1 MELDK
6 VSKGESREER
16 SGGNEAH
23 IRSGS
28 EGLCLFPQGNGN
40 YRRMRINERKNQSQR
55 VKKNKWDEKPCQEIP
70 HDPDQVLADR

>member
-1 MELDK
+1 MIQTTARRPVELDK

-28 EGLCLFPQGNGN
+28 ET
-40 YRRMRINERKNQSQR
+40 
-55 VKKNKWDEKPCQEIP
+55 EIIGG
-70 HDPDQVLADR
+70 